1 MSASWY
7 GAGMRGR
14 LYALLVRGAAV
25 CPAKT
30 NNQSPAPVRFL
41 GAVRTRQC
49 LHLLDL
55 RCVALRCV
63 ALRCVALRCVALRC
77 VALRGASLQEH
88 CVRKPDVGKI
98 YIVPCVSRIP
108 CQLPRLLTHLESL
121 PPTKVGVSSKRRALP
136 SVAVGLAGP
145 SRAY

>member
-63 ALRCVALRCVALRC
+63 ALRCVALR
-77 VALRGASLQEH
+77 GASLQEH

-108 CQLPRLLTHLESL
+108 CQLPRLLTHLETL

>member
-49 LHLLDL
+49 LHLLD
-55 RCVALRCV
+55 
-63 ALRCVALRCVALRC
+63 LRCVALRCVALRC

>member
-63 ALRCVALRCVALRC
+63 ALRCVALR
-77 VALRGASLQEH
+77 GASLQEH

-108 CQLPRLLTHLESL
+108 CQLPRLLTHLEPL

>member
-63 ALRCVALRCVALRC
+63 ALRCVALR
-77 VALRGASLQEH
+77 GASLQEH

-108 CQLPRLLTHLESL
+108 CQLPRLLTHLETL

-136 SVAVGLAGP
+136 SVAVG
-145 SRAY
+145 